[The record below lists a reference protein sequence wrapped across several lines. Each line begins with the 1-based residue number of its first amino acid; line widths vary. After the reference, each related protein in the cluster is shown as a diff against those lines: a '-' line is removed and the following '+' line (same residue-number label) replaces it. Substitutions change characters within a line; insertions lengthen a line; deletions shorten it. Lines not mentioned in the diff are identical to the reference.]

1 MDNHYK
7 VALNLEKLR
16 SEVIAREDKKYQTF
30 DKLLNMCYNKIINT
44 NKSSSDLSCSFIVP
58 RMVFGLPLFDIN
70 ECIKYIMTK
79 LTEKGFEVHLA
90 IPNKLLISWQP
101 NSETQAI
108 YCRELYQLESGSNGG
123 NRGQLSIGYHPAT
136 QSNTQSNTQFNTGE
150 IHPRNM
156 KLFSAKPD
164 KNNQKKYKPIEEYH
178 QSQNMPSIYEP
189 DDIFMFR
196 NKIDELFT

>member
-1 MDNHYK
+1 MENHYK

-30 DKLLNMCYNKIINT
+30 DKLLNMCYNKIINI
-44 NKSSSDLSCSFIVP
+44 NKSSTDLSCSFIVP

-79 LTEKGFEVHLA
+79 LLEKGFEVHLA
-90 IPNKLLISWQP
+90 IPNKLLISWRP
-101 NSETQAI
+101 DSETQAT
-108 YCRELYQLESGSNGG
+108 YCRELYQLESGNGIN
-123 NRGQLSIGYHPAT
+123 NRGQLAIGYNPGT
-136 QSNTQSNTQFNTGE
+136 TTSQSRYSGNSGNT
-150 IHPRNM
+150 RDL

-189 DDIFMFR
+189 DDISLFR
-196 NKIDELFT
+196 NKIDELLT

>member
-1 MDNHYK
+1 MDNQYK

-16 SEVIAREDKKYQTF
+16 SEVIAREDKKFQTF
-30 DKLLNMCYNKIINT
+30 EKLLNMCYNKIINT
-44 NKSSSDLSCSFIVP
+44 NKTSSDLSCSFIVP

-90 IPNKLLISWQP
+90 IPNKLLISWRP
-101 NSETQAI
+101 DSESQAT
-108 YCRELYQLESGSNGG
+108 YCRELYQLESGNTTGNGNS
-123 NRGQLSIGYHPAT
+123 NRGRLAIGYGGPIEQ
-136 QSNTQSNTQFNTGE
+136 QSRQLGNSG
-150 IHPRNM
+150 RSDL

-189 DDIFMFR
+189 DDISLFR